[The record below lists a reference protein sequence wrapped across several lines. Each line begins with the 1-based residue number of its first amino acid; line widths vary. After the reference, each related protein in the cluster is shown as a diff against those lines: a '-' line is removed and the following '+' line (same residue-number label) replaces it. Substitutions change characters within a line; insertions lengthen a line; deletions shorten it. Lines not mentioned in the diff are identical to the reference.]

1 MSESSPKPELNN
13 EYRYM
18 ALLALTSQ
26 QLPEQKSVTDSKD
39 GDMSQTTK
47 SESLYEQLDSDP
59 AALESF
65 LRRHAVA
72 PRVRKTIEAESF
84 VTSLIRQFSQFF
96 VPSAVRYASAIG
108 AVAVVAF
115 ATYFVQRPDS
125 TALIDDIEGSYASVR
140 FEPQGSPLGELLLP
154 WERPPAT
161 VGFLSDATNDSPANI
176 GFAMGLLKGRNTLA
190 MLSGASSTPITANDE
205 PLSYIALGEWN
216 VLLWAVSTSAQPQ
229 SAEFWLA
236 QQQLS
241 TALASVSY
249 DDAVAETQIATHLTK
264 VDSILIALAH
274 GESPA
279 RNARTL
285 ADELMLFREQFA
297 PHDRSLLGID
307 SPPTR

>member
-1 MSESSPKPELNN
+1 MSESSTKPELNN

-26 QLPEQKSVTDSKD
+26 QLPEQKLVTDSKD

-65 LRRHAVA
+65 LRRHASA
-72 PRVRKTIEAESF
+72 PRMRKTIEAESF
-84 VTSLIRQFSQFF
+84 VASLVRQFAQFF
-96 VPSAVRYASAIG
+96 APSAIRYASAIG

-115 ATYFVQRPDS
+115 AAYLAQRPDATS
-125 TALIDDIEGSYASVR
+125 LMRDIESSYASVR
-140 FEPQGSPLGELLLP
+140 FEPQRSPLGELLLP

-161 VGFLSDATNDSPANI
+161 VGFLSDATNDSQANI
-176 GFAMGLLKGRNTLA
+176 SFAQGLLKGRNTLA
-190 MLSGASSTPITANDE
+190 TLSGAPSTPIISSDQ
-205 PLSYIALGEWN
+205 PLPYVALGEWN
-216 VLLWAVSTSAQPQ
+216 VLLWAVSTSGQSQ

-241 TALASVSY
+241 DALAAASY
-249 DDAVAETQIATHLTK
+249 DDAIAGAQIAAHLTK
-264 VDSILIALAH
+264 VDAILLALAR

-279 RNARTL
+279 RNARAL
-285 ADELMLFREQFA
+285 ADELMVFREQFA
-297 PHDRSLLGID
+297 PHDRSVLGID
-307 SPPTR
+307 PPR